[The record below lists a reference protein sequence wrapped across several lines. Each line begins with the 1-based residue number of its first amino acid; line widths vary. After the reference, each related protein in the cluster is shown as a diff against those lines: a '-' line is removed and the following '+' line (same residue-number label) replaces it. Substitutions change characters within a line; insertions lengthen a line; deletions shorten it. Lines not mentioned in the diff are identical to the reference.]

1 MQRTTLDTQE
11 IKQDLI
17 VSIDEHQNIQ
27 KPSKKK
33 QFKKTFSDYVLG
45 KFSRRQLYVHVYG
58 GFVLMLFCYFM
69 AFILYP
75 KENGYSI
82 FKQTYSNL
90 GSFDSISNYRGW
102 YFYSLLQFISFFVN
116 FPMAFYQHYR
126 LKLINNV
133 ISIIACIAMVMGS
146 ICQLFLGFFP
156 ASIEPLYKTIMIG
169 DIHNNV
175 GYTGFASC
183 LLGYVLY
190 SVLSVIDRTCSKN
203 KHPILNHIKVD
214 LILAFI
220 IIMFLLTTTA
230 ICSWLVIYPKL
241 KEKNP
246 DMPNFRTASQYTVF
260 CFTMWENF
268 FVYSLYIFNFIFPL
282 VIPRRTDGIVCAQK
296 ISQKVIGKRK
306 EVELKTDLS
315 KKYSNIFK
323 VKNVSC
329 VSLLEHLADY
339 EEVSGLLSKRSVQ
352 TLTKI
357 SQGFDTDLLNSD
369 KITLKKEIKDND
381 ELWPWRRI
389 LYKCIE

>member
-1 MQRTTLDTQE
+1 MNRNLDTQE

-27 KPSKKK
+27 NHSKKK

-45 KFSRRQLYVHVYG
+45 KFSRRQFYVHVYG

-126 LKLINNV
+126 LKLINNLV
-133 ISIIACIAMVMGS
+133 SIIACIAMLMGAV
-146 ICQLFLGFFP
+146 CQLFLGFFP
-156 ASIEPLYKTIMIG
+156 ASVEPLYKTIMIG

-190 SVLSVIDRTCSKN
+190 SVLSVIDRSCSKN
-203 KHPILNHIKVD
+203 KQPILNHLYVD
-214 LILAFI
+214 LTLAFI

-241 KEKNP
+241 KEIRYHAELQNGLSVHCVLLHHVGELLRVLVVYIQLHLPSGDPEKNRWHSMCIENKLKG
-246 DMPNFRTASQYTVF
+246 D
-260 CFTMWENF
+260 WE
-268 FVYSLYIFNFIFPL
+268 
-282 VIPRRTDGIVCAQK
+282 
-296 ISQKVIGKRK
+296 
-306 EVELKTDLS
+306 E
-315 KKYSNIFK
+315 
-323 VKNVSC
+323 
-329 VSLLEHLADY
+329 
-339 EEVSGLLSKRSVQ
+339 KRS
-352 TLTKI
+352 
-357 SQGFDTDLLNSD
+357 
-369 KITLKKEIKDND
+369 
-381 ELWPWRRI
+381 
-389 LYKCIE
+389 